1 MKRTKMTFSE
11 QLEKDIRAI
20 PDFPKPGILFRDIT
34 TLLNNAQAFARVLDY
49 LESRYK
55 NSDIDFIAGIES
67 RGFIFGAALA
77 SRLCLG
83 FVPIRKAGKLPC
95 ATFKESY
102 ELEYGSASLEIHK
115 DAFREQKDAKVLLI
129 DDLLATGGTAAAA
142 CKLVKNTG
150 AKVVEA
156 CFIIELVS
164 LSGAS
169 KLRALCDFYSIL
181 KL

>member
-1 MKRTKMTFSE
+1 MTFSE
-11 QLEKDIRAI
+11 QLEKDIRTI

-34 TLLNNAQAFARVLDY
+34 TLLNDAQAFARVLDY

-67 RGFIFGAALA
+67 RGFIFGASLA

-115 DAFREQKDAKVLLI
+115 DAFRGQKDAKVLLI
-129 DDLLATGGTAAAA
+129 DDLLATGGTATAA
-142 CKLVKNTG
+142 CKLVKNAG

-156 CFIIELVS
+156 CFIIELTE
-164 LSGAS
+164 LGGAS
-169 KLRALCDFYSIL
+169 KLRALCDVYSIL